1 MSMHLQQV
9 RGHPERPLVV
19 RDRDVSALVAVL
31 AGVEGTV
38 RLRDSQGLIEFLHRR
53 FKALDLVSDE
63 RTDPDQLADALLA
76 LNHRL
81 REARGENEG
90 IP

>member
-1 MSMHLQQV
+1 ML
-9 RGHPERPLVV
+9 
-19 RDRDVSALVAVL
+19 RDQDVSALVAVL
-31 AGVEGTV
+31 AGFEGTV
-38 RLRDSQGLIEFLHRR
+38 RLQDPQGFIEFLHRR
-53 FKALDLVSDE
+53 FKDLDLVSDE
-63 RTDPDQLADALLA
+63 STDPDQLADALLA

>member
-1 MSMHLQQV
+1 MRTHAQQI
-9 RGHPERPLVV
+9 REQPERPIVV
-19 RDRDVSALVAVL
+19 RDQDIPALIAVL
-31 AGVEGTV
+31 AGFEGTV
-38 RLRDSQGLIEFLHRR
+38 RLRDPQGFIEFVHRR
-53 FKALDLVSDE
+53 FEDLDLVSDDSA
-63 RTDPDQLADALLA
+63 DPDQLADALLA

>member
-9 RGHPERPLVV
+9 REHPERPVVV
-19 RDRDVSALVAVL
+19 RDHDVSALVAVL
-31 AGVEGTV
+31 AGVENAV
-38 RLRDSQGLIEFLHRR
+38 RLQDSQGLVEFLHRR
-53 FKALDLVSDE
+53 FTALDLVSDE
-63 RTDPDQLADALLA
+63 GVDRDQLADALLA

-81 REARGENEG
+81 REARGEHES

>member
-1 MSMHLQQV
+1 MRTHSQQI
-9 RGHPERPLVV
+9 REQPERPIVV
-19 RDRDVSALVAVL
+19 RDQDVSALVAVL
-31 AGVEGTV
+31 AGFEGTV
-38 RLRDSQGLIEFLHRR
+38 RLRDPQGFIEFVHRR
-53 FKALDLVSDE
+53 FRDLDLVSDDSA
-63 RTDPDQLADALLA
+63 DPDQLADALLA